1 MQRILAT
8 AALILSLSHSNAQGV
23 IDVNSSDGA
32 ETIDRSV
39 ASAITGQIYMGTKY
53 VRVTEGTPFFK
64 EKFMHAVLYDRAGAR
79 YRAAAVRLNLLDNEI
94 NFLGAGGK
102 EMIAS
107 TPIHQVNLTDSTS
120 GEKYYFVQGDAIGVA
135 DKTLDQAW
143 FQVLVNDQTSLLVQ
157 LKKRIHEQPSY
168 GTATH
173 EQDIMTIEYYYLH
186 KGGTLTAIKNWQDL
200 QDQLKDQ
207 KPALDQFIKDHK
219 LKGKNFADYTQLV
232 TAYNAAAAKKS

>member
-8 AALILSLSHSNAQGV
+8 AALILSLSHSIAQGV
-23 IDVNSSDGA
+23 INVTNSDGA
-32 ETIDRSV
+32 ETIDKSV

-53 VRVTEGTPFFK
+53 VRVTAGTPFFK
-64 EKFMHAVLYDRAGAR
+64 EKFMHAVLYDRTGDR
-79 YRAAAVRLNLLDNEI
+79 YRAHAVRLNLLDNEI
-94 NFLGAGGK
+94 NFLGADGK

-107 TPIHQVNLTDSTS
+107 TPIRQVDLTDSTS
-120 GEKYYFVQGDAIGVA
+120 GEKFYFVQGDAIGA
-135 DKTLDQAW
+135 TDRTLNQAW
-143 FQVLVNDQTSLLVQ
+143 FQVLVNDKTSLLAQ

-168 GTATH
+168 GTATQ

-186 KGGTLTAIKNWQDL
+186 KDGNLTPIKNWQDL

-207 KPALDQFIKDHK
+207 KPTLDVFIKDHK
-219 LKGKNFADYTQLV
+219 LKGKNFGDYTQLV